1 MTTAACETHEL
12 LFDDERHAYTLDGRP
27 VAGVTG
33 MIDQTLRK
41 PELERWQAWVGEE
54 EATRIR
60 DESCERGSVIHDLLA
75 FVAGG
80 GQYVDFSGDPYPV
93 AIASAMEAQLA
104 AAVDEIFAVELP
116 VASVIW
122 QYAGTVDLIYRKPG
136 RRTYTLVDY
145 KSAKA
150 VWPSHLLQ
158 TAAYVEAAREW
169 FGIKIGDREI
179 WLLHAEEELVDPISP
194 PIVRVSITPH
204 PYKDQAA
211 DFAAFASLLQVHRWQ
226 KNEHH

>member
-1 MTTAACETHEL
+1 MSTAACEAHEL
-12 LFDDERHAYTLDGRP
+12 LFDDERHKYTLDGRE

-33 MIDQTLRK
+33 MIDATLRK

-60 DESCERGSVIHDLLA
+60 DESCDRGSAIHELMA

-93 AIASAMEAQLA
+93 AIADAMEAQLA

-116 VASVIW
+116 VASVVW
-122 QYAGTVDLIYRKPG
+122 KYAGTVDLIYRKPG

-150 VWPSHLLQ
+150 VRLGHRLQ

-179 WLLHAEEELVDPISP
+179 WLLHAEEELIDPISP
-194 PIVRVSITPH
+194 PKVSVGITPH
-204 PYKDQAA
+204 PCKDQAA
-211 DFAAFASLLQVHRWQ
+211 DFAAFASLLQVSRWM
-226 KNEHH
+226 KKEHH